1 MKPKE
6 TLSKVKIENPTEI
19 PKNKKESLVILK
31 TKFKFQ
37 VEFWIFNVISTELK
51 YLFLFND
58 F

>member
-1 MKPKE
+1 LKPKE